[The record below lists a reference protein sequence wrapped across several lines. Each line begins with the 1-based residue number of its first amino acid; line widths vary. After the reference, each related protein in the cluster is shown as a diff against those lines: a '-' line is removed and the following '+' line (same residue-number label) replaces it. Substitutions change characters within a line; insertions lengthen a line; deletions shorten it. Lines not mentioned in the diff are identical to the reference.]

1 MKALLVT
8 EYAAPEHLRIHDVP
22 EPDSI
27 GKVLV
32 DVRATGV
39 SYPDLLIARGRYQF
53 RPEPPFVLGAEV
65 AGVVLTAPDGSGFAV
80 GDRVTS
86 TTTLGGYAERVA
98 IEPSRVARLPDELTF
113 EQGAAITM
121 NYRTMEFV
129 LGFRAALVPEET
141 VVVLGAAGG
150 IGTAAI
156 QIAKAHGATVIAVV
170 RREGTEEHLRA
181 IGADH
186 VVALRDGWHERIRG
200 LAGVDRVDI
209 VVDPIGGSAFDD
221 AVRLLAPGG
230 RLAVVGFAAGDIPSV
245 KVNRLLL
252 RNISVVG
259 AAFGEWIRTHPGDLP
274 RLQNALDDHVRT
286 GLRPFVGHTYPLT
299 DAAAALRALG
309 EGRVV
314 GKAVVVQP

>member
-113 EQGAAITM
+113 EQA
-121 NYRTMEFV
+121 
-129 LGFRAALVPEET
+129 
-141 VVVLGAAGG
+141 
-150 IGTAAI
+150 
-156 QIAKAHGATVIAVV
+156 
-170 RREGTEEHLRA
+170 RRSR
-181 IGADH
+181 
-186 VVALRDGWHERIRG
+186 
-200 LAGVDRVDI
+200 
-209 VVDPIGGSAFDD
+209 
-221 AVRLLAPGG
+221 
-230 RLAVVGFAAGDIPSV
+230 
-245 KVNRLLL
+245 
-252 RNISVVG
+252 
-259 AAFGEWIRTHPGDLP
+259 
-274 RLQNALDDHVRT
+274 
-286 GLRPFVGHTYPLT
+286 
-299 DAAAALRALG
+299 
-309 EGRVV
+309 
-314 GKAVVVQP
+314 